1 MGSRTHGYGADGGGA
16 VQRVLAPLVAHAGRG
31 RRGVVFQELAG
42 EIEVGFGGEEVE
54 GCLLFWGKGA
64 GRLVR
69 GGA

>member
-1 MGSRTHGYGADGGGA
+1 M
-16 VQRVLAPLVAHAGRG
+16 QRVLAALVAHAGRG
-31 RRGVVFQELAG
+31 RRGVVLEELAG

-69 GGA
+69 GGG